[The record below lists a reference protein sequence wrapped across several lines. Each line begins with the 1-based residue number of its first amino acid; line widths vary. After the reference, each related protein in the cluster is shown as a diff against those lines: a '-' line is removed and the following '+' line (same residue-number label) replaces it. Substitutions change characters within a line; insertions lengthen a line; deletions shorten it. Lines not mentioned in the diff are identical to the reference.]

1 MLFEK
6 LVDPVTVYEVS
17 PRDGLQNES
26 AIVGTADKVELVQ
39 ALLTAGLRRIE
50 ATSFVSPKWI
60 PQLADAEALLQALAA
75 DDLARQGVYSALCP
89 NSRGLARAQ
98 ASGVAEIVVFVSASA
113 EHNQKNLNSSIDDSL
128 ARLREVVQEAR
139 QTGLRVRGCVSTAWG
154 FRSEHDV
161 DLRESVRIGR
171 ALMEMGCTELS
182 LGDTTGVATP
192 RKTRDVL
199 SCFLA
204 EHPAVTLSMHMH
216 DTRGTA
222 LANVL
227 VGLELGL
234 RSFDAAIGGLGGCPF
249 APGAAG
255 NLATE
260 DLVYM
265 LDGMG
270 IPSGIDLDKLI
281 EAGKVAARLV
291 GHPLPGKV
299 HRASL
304 GTSARTARSMAQ
316 PVR

>member
-1 MLFEK
+1 MLFDS
-6 LVDPVTVYEVS
+6 LSDPVTVYEVS
-17 PRDGLQNES
+17 PRDGLQNEG
-26 AIVGTADKVELVQ
+26 VVVDTAGKVELVH
-39 ALLTAGLRRIE
+39 ALLDAGLRRIE
-50 ATSFVSPKWI
+50 VTSFVSPRWI

-75 DDLARQGVYSALCP
+75 DVSAARGQYSALCP
-89 NSRGLARAQ
+89 NVRGLARAR
-98 ASGVAEIVVFVSASA
+98 ASRVPEIVVFVSASA
-113 EHNQKNLNSSIDDSL
+113 EHNQKNLNSSIDDSI
-128 ARLREVVQEAR
+128 ARLREVVQEAK
-139 QTGLRVRGCVSTAWG
+139 QAGLRVRGCVSTAWG
-154 FRSEHDV
+154 FRSEQDV
-161 DLRESVRIGR
+161 EPRETARIGR

-199 SCFLA
+199 MCFLA
-204 EHPAVTLSMHMH
+204 EHPPVTLSMHMH

-234 RSFDAAIGGLGGCPF
+234 RAFDAAIGGLGGCPY

-265 LDGMG
+265 LHGMG

-304 GTSARTARSMAQ
+304 GTASRTAQLAR
-316 PVR
+316 

>member
-1 MLFEK
+1 MLFES
-6 LVDPVTVYEVS
+6 LSDPVTVYEVS

-26 AIVGTADKVELVQ
+26 VVLATADKVELVE
-39 ALLTAGLRRIE
+39 ALCAAGLRRIE
-50 ATSFVSPKWI
+50 VTSFVSPRWI
-60 PQLADAEALLQALAA
+60 PQLADAEALLQALTPLGA
-75 DDLARQGVYSALCP
+75 GYSALCP
-89 NSRGLARAQ
+89 NARGLARARQ
-98 ASGVAEIVVFVSASA
+98 TGLSEVAVFLSASE

-128 ARLREVVQEAR
+128 AQLREVVQEAR
-139 QTGLRVRGCVSTAWG
+139 LAGLRVRGCISTVWG

-161 DLRESVRIGR
+161 ELDQAVRIGR
-171 ALMEMGCTELS
+171 ALMEMGCAELS
-182 LGDTTGVATP
+182 LGDTTGIATP

-199 SCFLA
+199 TRFLA

-234 RSFDAAIGGLGGCPF
+234 RSFDAAIGGLGGCPY

-255 NLATE
+255 NLASE

-265 LDGMG
+265 LHGMG
-270 IPSGIDLDKLI
+270 IASGIDLDKLV

-304 GTSARTARSMAQ
+304 GIARSTAQ
-316 PVR
+316 PAR

>member
-1 MLFEK
+1 MFDGLG
-6 LVDPVTVYEVS
+6 DAVTVYEVS

-26 AIVGTADKVELVQ
+26 AIVSTAEKVELVQ
-39 ALLTAGLRRIE
+39 ALRAAGLRRIE

-60 PQLADAEALLQALAA
+60 PQLADAEALLLALAA
-75 DDLARQGVYSALCP
+75 DDLARDGEYSALCP
-89 NSRGLARAQ
+89 NSLGLQRARDT
-98 ASGVAEIVVFVSASA
+98 GVAEIVVFVSASA

-154 FRSEHDV
+154 FRSEQDV
-161 DLRESVRIGR
+161 DLRESARIGR
-171 ALMEMGCTELS
+171 ALMDMGCTELS

-192 RKTRDVL
+192 RKTHDVL

-234 RSFDAAIGGLGGCPF
+234 RSFDAAIGGLGGCPY

-265 LDGMG
+265 LHGMG

-304 GTSARTARSMAQ
+304 GTPRTAHSTAQ

>member
-1 MLFEK
+1 
-6 LVDPVTVYEVS
+6 VYEVS

-26 AIVGTADKVELVQ
+26 AVLATADKVELVQ
-39 ALLTAGLRRIE
+39 ALLAAGLRRIE
-50 ATSFVSPKWI
+50 VTSFVSPKWI
-60 PQLADAEALLQALAA
+60 PQLADAEALLQALTPLQAN
-75 DDLARQGVYSALCP
+75 YSALCP
-89 NSRGLARAQ
+89 NARGLARARQ
-98 ASGVAEIVVFVSASA
+98 TGLAEVAVFLSASA

-128 ARLREVVQEAR
+128 AQLREVVQEAR
-139 QTGLRVRGCVSTAWG
+139 LAGLRVRGCISTVWG

-161 DLRESVRIGR
+161 ELAEAARIGR
-171 ALMEMGCTELS
+171 ALMEMGCSELM
-182 LGDTTGVATP
+182 LGDTTGIATP

-199 SCFLA
+199 ACFLA

-234 RSFDAAIGGLGGCPF
+234 RSFDAAIGGLGGCPY

-255 NLATE
+255 NLASE

-270 IPSGIDLDKLI
+270 IESGIDLDKLV

-304 GTSARTARSMAQ
+304 GIARSTAQ
-316 PVR
+316 PAH

>member
-6 LVDPVTVYEVS
+6 LSDPVTVYEVA

-26 AIVGTADKVELVQ
+26 AIVETAEKVELIQ
-39 ALLTAGLRRIE
+39 ALLAAGLRRIE

-60 PQLADAEALLQALAA
+60 PQLADAEVLLQALAA
-75 DDLARQGVYSALCP
+75 DDLARQGHYSALCP
-89 NSRGLARAQ
+89 NSRGLVRAREA
-98 ASGVAEIVVFVSASA
+98 GVAEIVVFVSASA

-139 QTGLRVRGCVSTAWG
+139 QAGLRVRGCVSTAWG

-161 DLRESVRIGR
+161 ELREAARIGR
-171 ALMEMGCTELS
+171 ALMDMGCTELS

-192 RKTRDVL
+192 KKTRDVL
-199 SCFLA
+199 ACFLA

-234 RSFDAAIGGLGGCPF
+234 RSFDAAIGGLGGCPY

-304 GTSARTARSMAQ
+304 GTARSKAQ
-316 PVR
+316 PAR